1 MVKKEAKLK
10 GFILK
15 QEKKQHLCMLKE
27 RPSDREKLTL
37 HKVRTAGVAY
47 LRK

>member
-1 MVKKEAKLK
+1 MVEKEARLR

-27 RPSDREKLTL
+27 RPSDGEKLTQQ
-37 HKVRTAGVAY
+37 R
-47 LRK
+47 